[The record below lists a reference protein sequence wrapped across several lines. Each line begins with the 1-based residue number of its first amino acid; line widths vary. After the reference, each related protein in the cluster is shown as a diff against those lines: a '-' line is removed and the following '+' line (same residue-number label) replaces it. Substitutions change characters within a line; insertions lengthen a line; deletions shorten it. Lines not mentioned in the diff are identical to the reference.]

1 MSTFLVQSDKS
12 NKWMKALLSQ
22 NQRLE
27 AFCKEFLDGGH
38 VTLYAPLKSDTFK
51 EGRFTYQIRY
61 NGLHQFYWCNL
72 TTGKERQ
79 VICLPTHD
87 GAKTGTPSCTSSA
100 YTIPGNCGSYLV
112 QSDEPDEWWPA
123 TIPQDEWLREFIYE
137 QADRGAS
144 LSTTI
149 SSDLFKIG
157 AFHYRISYKSLEEMY
172 LVNVDTGKCRNVS
185 ILPYHDGAKV
195 VGQ

>member
-1 MSTFLVQSDKS
+1 MPEIKVQGDKS
-12 NKWMKALLSQ
+12 NEWWDATSTQ
-22 NQRLE
+22 E
-27 AFCKEFLDGGH
+27 AHLVDFCKEFLDGGH
-38 VTLYAPLKSDTFK
+38 VTLNAPLESDTFK

-61 NGLHQFYWCNL
+61 NGMDQFYWCNL

-100 YTIPGNCGSYLV
+100 YTIPGNCGTYWVQTDRKDEYL
-112 QSDEPDEWWPA
+112 PA

-137 QADRGAS
+137 QTARGAS

-185 ILPYHDGAKV
+185 VLPYHDGAKV
-195 VGQ
+195 VRR